1 MRKLFTL
8 LIVLFL
14 WAGSSWGQVGSYSFI
29 SSSGSY
35 IPITGGTVIATATS
49 ASGAG
54 SLDDVNYTLESGTIP
69 FSFTFDGI
77 GYTGLTINTNGYI
90 TFGATVPLTNGY
102 TPISATTAYAGC
114 IAAIGRD
121 LNSLYNVSGYT
132 GEIRYETVNSSP
144 NREFVVQFS
153 NFRPYSTSTTTPYW
167 RWNFQIRLKED
178 NSINVVYD
186 FNFNGTPSS
195 GSGQVGLR
203 GANNS
208 FPANVSN
215 RLITTGTH
223 TWATSAPGIS
233 NSSTCSYSTTLLPAS
248 GLTFTWTPP
257 VPCTNPTNQP
267 TALLLTPLTTSVSG
281 SFTAAAGSDS
291 YLVIRT
297 PDGLPTATPVNGTTY
312 AIGATLGNAT
322 VVQSSAAV
330 SFTASSLTAGTL
342 YYFHVFSMNSLC
354 SGGPLYLT
362 TSPLV
367 GSVTTAP
374 NPPASIT
381 AAAISGSQIDLT
393 TIANVAGNN
402 IMIAWNTSNTFGTPS
417 GNYNSGD
424 PITGGGTVLNIAAAG
439 TSNHTG
445 LIQGTQ
451 YYYRAWSVAGG
462 IYSSSNVNA
471 NATTLCSAAYPA
483 PYSNN
488 FDAAQDPDACWTKSK
503 GQLLAPTTLTGTTS
517 FWLKD
522 DWRNVVPSTD
532 KAQRLNIYGTG
543 RYEWLI
549 TPEIDLGTGTYQL
562 EFDLALNAYAS
573 SGPPATNGTDDRF
586 AVVISTDGGVTWTSA
601 NTLRLWDNAGSSYVY
616 NNISPDGERVIIP
629 LSAFSGIIKIGF
641 YGESTVSNADN
652 DLMINNLVIQEPPA
666 TPEISIVPLSKNY
679 GIVGVGETSAQQF
692 TITNVGGGTLIIN
705 PAISIT
711 GTDADQFALT
721 DNNSYPISLT
731 GGQSASVVVTF
742 TPTSAG
748 DKIASLVIVDNLGS
762 KATNTVPLSGN
773 GFVRPAGSTCENPYI
788 IASLPFNYTGTT
800 EGFGDDYEYGWITPN
815 SYYITGDDMVF
826 EFTLT
831 EAGYLG
837 GSMTTTDSY
846 LGLFILEDCPD
857 PVSPAAVLRSATSS
871 GTSVTLTEILLQP
884 GTYFAIVSSWPSPQS
899 IAFTLN
905 LAFEPLPDCP
915 VPTTLTATPASFS
928 AVLGWT
934 ENGTATTWDIEW
946 GAAGF
951 TQGTGTTITGV
962 ANPYTLTALQPS
974 TPYDYYV
981 RADCGEG
988 SVSDWSVV
996 RNFTT
1001 LAACPAPTVLT
1012 ATNISTTS
1020 AVLGWTENGTATS
1033 WDIEY
1038 GQTPFTPTGTP
1049 TISGVTNPYNLTGLS
1064 SGITYA
1070 YYVRAYCSETYQST
1084 WSGPLSFTTQTVVS
1098 APYTE
1103 GFITTSTPT
1112 GWTTTGWSIG
1122 SVRGAT
1128 GNPGNNIYRNLWS
1141 SATTGTFT
1149 TINVGP
1155 VSSGMSL
1162 TFDYQLT
1169 NYDSPFAPPAAG
1181 SGNFI
1186 VSVST
1191 DFGLNYT
1198 ELETIN
1204 NDGVAGWRSKSY
1216 DLSAYAG
1223 SNVKVRIV
1231 GNRTSGDYDLAFD
1244 NFYIGAPISCL
1255 APTAVTV
1262 TAVTQ
1267 TTATISWTAPDP
1279 APANGY
1285 EYEVRSDGD
1294 PGSGPTGLAVEGNTA
1309 AGVTT
1314 ANITGLEDGTVYMV
1328 YVRSVCGEDNY
1339 SNWTGG
1345 VQFVTACY
1353 SLNLPFTEDFEE
1365 TSATIPCW
1373 SRYDADG
1380 GGQQWSWYSGLNHTP
1395 DGELV
1400 FGHQY
1405 GLSGY
1410 DEDGWLIS
1418 PALII
1423 PETGNTE
1430 LIFWSYNIYP
1440 GDYFK
1445 NSVLISTGSPDPSD
1459 EQYTEIWTPESVS
1472 QTWVETVLDLN
1483 AYAGET
1489 IYIAFRYEGNY
1500 AHSWFI
1506 DDVNVENTI
1515 TTIKTLNLKAYIE
1528 GFWNGSAM
1536 NQAQDVDEDE
1546 NIFNKFSGTTVDTLS
1561 VYLAEADAPWAY
1573 LFAAH
1578 EVNINTDGSM
1588 VISVPAAFPGSYYI
1602 VIDHH
1607 SSVETWSALPV
1618 DFSGTTIDYDFT
1630 TAAGQAYGSNQ
1641 QSMGT
1646 VWALYSGDVNDD
1658 EYIEFLDVVPIY
1670 NLSAAGFFGYTLF
1683 DIDGN
1688 GYIEFLDYII
1698 AYNNSVNSVGMNT
1711 PPNPAKRPGMLKL
1724 KLTD

>member
-8 LIVLFL
+8 LILLFL
-14 WAGSSWGQVGSYSFI
+14 WAGSSWGQNIFSEGFETGNTQGVA
-29 SSSGSY
+29 
-35 IPITGGTVIATATS
+35 ITGWTQVSEAGS
-49 ASGAG
+49 ASWLANTSLTTYNRTPRTGAWNAFLQYG
-54 SLDDVNYTLESGTIP
+54 NTDWMFKSVELTTGITYELTFYARQDVASGCNILASYGTEASVAGMTNIIIASTAVTSGDYQFFSGTFSVTTSGTYYIGIRSDLTYTPWYVSIDDISLDVLPAAAPNCATLVSPADAATNVPVGATLNWASGGGAPT
-69 FSFTFDGI
+69 
-77 GYTGLTINTNGYI
+77 GYNLY
-90 TFGATVPLTNGY
+90 FGADELPA
-102 TPISATTAYAGC
+102 TPIDLGLVTTYDPAG
-114 IAAIGRD
+114 D
-121 LNSLYNVSGYT
+121 M
-132 GEIRYETVNSSP
+132 
-144 NREFVVQFS
+144 
-153 NFRPYSTSTTTPYW
+153 
-167 RWNFQIRLKED
+167 D
-178 NSINVVYD
+178 
-186 FNFNGTPSS
+186 
-195 GSGQVGLR
+195 
-203 GANNS
+203 
-208 FPANVSN
+208 
-215 RLITTGTH
+215 
-223 TWATSAPGIS
+223 
-233 NSSTCSYSTTLLPAS
+233 YSTTYYWKVVPYNDNGDATDCATWSFTTGPDPTVTVFPFTEGFEGATFPPYGWSQITVSGTSPWIMSTTSPHS
-248 GLTFTWTPP
+248 GLQCARAPWASAGGEHLLITPP
-257 VPCTNPTNQP
+257 
-267 TALLLTPLTTSVSG
+267 LDLTTVDYRLKFWLKG
-281 SFTAAAGSDS
+281 SSSAGTDLEVQIATNNSSASNFTTTLATYIAGTNMPTVWTEQIIDLSAYEDIQ
-291 YLVIRT
+291 YIAFRLIDD
-297 PDGLPTATPVNGTTY
+297 DGYAFYIDDVTIEEIPATPVF
-312 AIGATLGNAT
+312 
-322 VVQSSAAV
+322 SV
-330 SFTASSLTAGTL
+330 SPSTKDFGTL
-342 YYFHVFSMNSLC
+342 AVGGSLSQVF
-354 SGGPLYLT
+354 T
-362 TSPLV
+362 
-367 GSVTTAP
+367 
-374 NPPASIT
+374 
-381 AAAISGSQIDLT
+381 IS
-393 TIANVAGNN
+393 N
-402 IMIAWNTSNTFGTPS
+402 
-417 GNYNSGD
+417 
-424 PITGGGTVLNIAAAG
+424 TGGGT
-439 TSNHTG
+439 
-445 LIQGTQ
+445 
-451 YYYRAWSVAGG
+451 
-462 IYSSSNVNA
+462 
-471 NATTLCSAAYPA
+471 
-483 PYSNN
+483 
-488 FDAAQDPDACWTKSK
+488 
-503 GQLLAPTTLTGTTS
+503 
-517 FWLKD
+517 
-522 DWRNVVPSTD
+522 
-532 KAQRLNIYGTG
+532 
-543 RYEWLI
+543 
-549 TPEIDLGTGTYQL
+549 
-562 EFDLALNAYAS
+562 
-573 SGPPATNGTDDRF
+573 
-586 AVVISTDGGVTWTSA
+586 
-601 NTLRLWDNAGSSYVY
+601 
-616 NNISPDGERVIIP
+616 
-629 LSAFSGIIKIGF
+629 
-641 YGESTVSNADN
+641 
-652 DLMINNLVIQEPPA
+652 LV
-666 TPEISIVPLSKNY
+666 
-679 GIVGVGETSAQQF
+679 
-692 TITNVGGGTLIIN
+692 IN
-705 PAISIT
+705 PAISVT
-711 GTDADQFALT
+711 GTDADQFILT
-721 DNNSYPISLT
+721 DANEYPVNLT
-731 GGQSASVVVTF
+731 AGQTATVSVAF

-748 DKIASLVIVDNLGS
+748 EKSASLVIIDNLGS
-762 KATNTVPLSGN
+762 KATNTVPLTGT
-773 GFVRPAGSTCENPYI
+773 GFIPPPGSTCDNPYPI
-788 IASLPFNYTGTT
+788 DLPLENFAGNTATM
-800 EGFGDDYEYGWITPN
+800 GDDYSSTWITPN
-815 SYYITGDDMVF
+815 SSYMNGDDMVF

-831 EAGYLG
+831 EAGYLS
-837 GSMTTTDSY
+837 GSMTSPDTWI
-846 LGLFILEDCPD
+846 GLFILEDCPD
-857 PVSPAAVLRSATSS
+857 PVTPAAVIRSATSTGS
-871 GTSVTLTEILLQP
+871 SVSFTDQLMQA
-884 GTYFAIVSSWPSPQS
+884 GTYFAIVSSFPSPQS

-1112 GWTTTGWSIG
+1112 GWTTTGWLIG

-1373 SRYDADG
+1373 SRYNADG